1 MGISIINGS
10 PKMGKSTSALMIEYF
25 LTEIKQ
31 QDVEVYNI
39 NQSTLSEEQI
49 SKIQNS
55 NALIFAFPLYIDSI
69 PAHLLRELLILEQK
83 GFKGKDIKVY
93 CIVNNGFYE
102 GTQNHIAI
110 EQMKLWCKAVNL
122 TWGQAIGT
130 GAGEMYPLVK
140 DIPLGHGPNKNI
152 GHTLKDLAHHVLSG
166 CSGTEH
172 LISVNWPRFLWR
184 IQSST
189 LVWYPRAKDNGLNKQ
204 AMFKRMKP

>member
-1 MGISIINGS
+1 MRINIINGS

-25 LTEIKQ
+25 LTEINQ
-31 QDVEVYNI
+31 QDIEVYNI

-49 SKIQNS
+49 SKIQS
-55 NALIFAFPLYIDSI
+55 SDALVFAFPLYIDSI
-69 PAHLLRELLILEQK
+69 PAHLLRTLLILEQK
-83 GFKGKDIKVY
+83 GFKRKDIKVY

-102 GTQNHIAI
+102 GRQNHIAI

-152 GHTLKDLAHHVLSG
+152 GNALKDLAHHVLAG
-166 CSGTEH
+166 GSGTEH
-172 LISVNWPRFLWR
+172 LISVNWPRVLWR

-189 LVWYPRAKDNGLNKQ
+189 LVWYPRAKANGLNKQ
-204 AMFKRMKP
+204 AMFKRIKP